1 MPFNIQELQQ
11 MFELLANEEHAK
23 GAEAYMKNQFKYFGI
38 YTNERRKISNDY
50 IKKVGLLNKK
60 ELYKTVN
67 ELYKQTH
74 REFQYVA
81 IELIAF
87 HKKQWTEDI
96 IELTEYCL
104 INKSWWDTVDGIAS
118 AILGDYFKMFPQ
130 QINLITSKWN
140 KSKNFWL
147 IRSSIMFQKTYKL
160 NTNKELLAKYIINC
174 SHSKEF
180 FVQKAIGWA
189 LREYS
194 KTNPY
199 WVKDFVNNHSLAP
212 LSKREALRLIL

>member
-11 MFELLANEEHAK
+11 MFKLLANEEHAK
-23 GAEAYMKNQFKYFGI
+23 SAEAYMKNQFKYFGI

-50 IKKVGLLNKK
+50 IKQVGLLSKK
-60 ELYKTVN
+60 ELDKTVK

-87 HKKQWTEDI
+87 HKKQWAEDI
-96 IELTEYCL
+96 IELTEFCL

-118 AILGDYFKMFPQ
+118 AIIGDYFKKFPQ
-130 QINLITSKWN
+130 QINPITSRWN
-140 KSKNFWL
+140 NSNNFWL
-147 IRSSIMFQKTYKL
+147 TRSSIMFQKTYKL
-160 NTNKELLAKYIINC
+160 NTDTDLLAKYILNC
-174 SHSKEF
+174 NTSKEF

-194 KTNPY
+194 KTNPI
-199 WVKDFVNNHSLAP
+199 WVKDFVANNILAP